1 MKRFLMIALMIC
13 MLSSMNIFAEEEFS
27 DSANIEYDYN
37 GAYDENTEREEE
49 TSSRYDDISTSYDEE
64 LDESRD
70 VEYGEE
76 FDGEPDPEYADD
88 SRFDNRYNGGEAISV
103 FVNDERV
110 SFDVAP
116 TIINDRTMVPVR
128 AIFEALGAEVRWD
141 DEIETAI
148 GVLDDTVVKIAI
160 GKSYLVKNGKRIDI
174 DTPAMIISDRT
185 LVPVRAIAESFDCTV
200 DWYDESQTVEIT
212 M

>member
-1 MKRFLMIALMIC
+1 MKRFLMIALMLC

-27 DSANIEYDYN
+27 DSANVEYDYN

-64 LDESRD
+64 FDESRD

-88 SRFDNRYNGGEAISV
+88 SRFDNRYNGGEEISV

-148 GVLDDTVVKIAI
+148 GVLDDTVVK
-160 GKSYLVKNGKRIDI
+160 LR
-174 DTPAMIISDRT
+174 
-185 LVPVRAIAESFDCTV
+185 
-200 DWYDESQTVEIT
+200 
-212 M
+212 

>member
-1 MKRFLMIALMIC
+1 
-13 MLSSMNIFAEEEFS
+13 MLSSMDIFAEEEFS
-27 DSANIEYDYN
+27 DSANVEYDYN

-64 LDESRD
+64 FDESRD

-88 SRFDNRYNGGEAISV
+88 SRFDNRYNGGEEISV

-200 DWYDESQTVEIT
+200 DWYDGSQTVEIT

>member
-1 MKRFLMIALMIC
+1 MKRFLMIALVLC

-27 DSANIEYDYN
+27 DSANVEYGYN

-49 TSSRYDDISTSYDEE
+49 TSSQYDDISTSYDEE
-64 LDESRD
+64 FDESRD

-76 FDGEPDPEYADD
+76 FDSEPDPEYADD
-88 SRFDNRYNGGEAISV
+88 SRFDNKYSNGKITV

-185 LVPVRAIAESFDCTV
+185 LVPVRASAESFDCTV